1 MVVADVTD
9 AVPGG
14 VYRGVLLVAGAP
26 DVWLP
31 IVVTVATDG

>member
-1 MVVADVTD
+1 
-9 AVPGG
+9 VPGG